1 MDRMKNSLIKIDY
14 DTHKKTF
21 ARINNVIYFL
31 RLDVVDCQVQRTRH
45 GYHVQLEIR
54 NKVNDFEIII
64 LQCLMQSDYKREMF
78 NLLRVH
84 SGKFPKQSWNVLF
97 KKKWSFDLKQRK
109 VS

>member
-1 MDRMKNSLIKIDY
+1 MVSIIKIDY

-21 ARINNVIYFL
+21 ARINNVIMFL
-31 RLDVVDCQVQRTRH
+31 RLDVVNCNVVKTRR
-45 GYHVQLEIR
+45 GYHIELEIK
-54 NKVNDFEIII
+54 NKVNDYELVA

-97 KKKWSFDLKQRK
+97 KKKWEIALNKGK
-109 VS
+109 K